1 MAAFVES
8 RTVKAGFP
16 SRQLKLIV
24 FLLLMLVA
32 SIILSIV
39 VPKLPRNLP
48 DAIALSRRLVH
59 SSQKHPIAIPVLWGL
74 AYITLQTFAIPGTI
88 MLSLISGS
96 LFGSRK
102 GVLFTSLVSTAGSC
116 SAYLLSKHVGQLA
129 FENSNSSSGIKTK
142 SNITG
147 IWSTYRNV
155 FKKTVA
161 DTKHNHVWLVIFL
174 RLTPLLPNTVIN
186 VLSPH
191 FDIKLN
197 IFALGTFVGC
207 FPNNFAAVSAGAR
220 LGELK
225 SLSDV
230 WSVEMG
236 IVTGIVAVAALL
248 PFLINRRK

>member
-1 MAAFVES
+1 MAASVES
-8 RTVKAGFP
+8 RGVKAGFA
-16 SRQLKLIV
+16 SRQPRMILLVLLI
-24 FLLLMLVA
+24 LAA
-32 SIILSIV
+32 STVLAIM

-74 AYITLQTFAIPGTI
+74 AYTTLQTFAIPGTI
-88 MLSLISGS
+88 MLSLIAGS
-96 LFGSRK
+96 LFGPRK
-102 GVLFTSLVSTAGSC
+102 GVLLTSLVSTAGSC

-129 FENSNSSSGIKTK
+129 FENSNGSSGIKTK
-142 SNITG
+142 SNSTS
-147 IWSTYRNV
+147 IWSTYKDIFR
-155 FKKTVA
+155 KTVA
-161 DTKHNHVWLVIFL
+161 DTKQNHIWLVTFL

-191 FDIKLN
+191 FDIKLSV
-197 IFALGTFVGC
+197 FALGTFIGC

-220 LGELK
+220 LGELN

-248 PFLINRRK
+248 PLLICRRK